1 MERKYN
7 ENIQV
12 YSQREIVPIDKSNF
26 TLLIFII
33 DLVPIDGF
41 LVSYDMVLQLIM
53 DKQCLK
59 NPIRQV
65 CQFFKG
71 NYMYM

>member
-59 NPIRQV
+59 NPMHQTSMSV
-65 CQFFKG
+65 F
-71 NYMYM
+71 